1 MEDEVIVEEV
11 MEVEDKVVEVDEEN
25 RNSGDG
31 GGSECRRNGEGG
43 GGRG

>member
-11 MEVEDKVVEVDEEN
+11 MEEEDKVVEMDEEN

-31 GGSECRRNGEGG
+31 DGGGSGK
-43 GGRG
+43 